1 MGRDILLGGA
11 TGLAAAAL
19 GVLFGLG
26 LLLGYSQVAEAI
38 YDAPSLGYT
47 DYDPT
52 GSGEFVVRG
61 LEALSLLVFAVFL
74 IAPVGLAYGLARTLR
89 ANTLAAAAVAAFLVA
104 TLALPALWSLSV
116 VNDCIMGRSFPI
128 PGILGCD

>member
-1 MGRDILLGGA
+1 MGRDIQGGA

-26 LLLGYSQVAEAI
+26 LLVGYIQVAEAI

-47 DYDPT
+47 DYDST
-52 GSGEFVVRG
+52 GSGEFGVRE

-89 ANTLAAAAVAAFLVA
+89 ANTLAAAVTTGFLVA
-104 TLALPALWSLSV
+104 ILALPALWILSV
-116 VNDCIMGRSFPI
+116 ANDCIMGRSFPI
-128 PGILGCD
+128 PGIPGCD